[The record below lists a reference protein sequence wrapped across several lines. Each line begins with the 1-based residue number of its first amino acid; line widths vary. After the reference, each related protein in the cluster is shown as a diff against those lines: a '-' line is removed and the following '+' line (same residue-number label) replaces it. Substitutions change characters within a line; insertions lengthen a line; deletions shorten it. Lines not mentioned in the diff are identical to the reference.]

1 MLRSKK
7 DAVHLFNEETAIT
20 LWQQHKT
27 YFYGKK
33 VSERTD
39 LNFES
44 TLKTDELH
52 KMEYFG

>member
-1 MLRSKK
+1 MVRSKK

-20 LWQQHKT
+20 FLLL
-27 YFYGKK
+27 FYGKK
-33 VSERTD
+33 VSERTA